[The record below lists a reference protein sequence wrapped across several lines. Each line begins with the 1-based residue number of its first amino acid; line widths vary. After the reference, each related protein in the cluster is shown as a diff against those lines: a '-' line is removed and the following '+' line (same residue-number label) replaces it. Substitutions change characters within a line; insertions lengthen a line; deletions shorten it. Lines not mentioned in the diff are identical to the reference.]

1 MKILR
6 KDMHSYQ
13 YILAAIDLSPSS
25 KQVAQRAAE
34 VARRY
39 GSKLGL
45 VHVLEHP
52 PLVLEVQ
59 GLLDTLKV
67 DAHDSLTT
75 LGAELGFDSASIW
88 VTVGSP
94 KREITRIAHEQAAD
108 LIVIGSH
115 GQHGIALLAGS
126 TANGVLHLA
135 PCDVLTVRIED

>member
-1 MKILR
+1 MCNYK
-6 KDMHSYQ
+6 
-13 YILAAIDLSPSS
+13 YILTAVDLSPGS
-25 KQVAQRAAE
+25 KQVAQRAADL
-34 VARRY
+34 AQHY

-59 GLLDTLKV
+59 GLLDTLKR

-75 LGAELGFDSASIW
+75 LGAELGFDSANIW

-94 KREITRIAHEQAAD
+94 KGEITRIAQEQAAD

-115 GQHGIALLAGS
+115 GQHGIALLTGS
-126 TANGVLHLA
+126 TANGVLHLS
-135 PCDVLTVRIED
+135 PCDVLTVRIKN